1 VPTKLNP
8 QQKQA
13 VEHIHGPLLV
23 LAGAGSGKT
32 GVIAHK
38 IAQLISR
45 QGHTASQI
53 AAVTFTNKA
62 AREMRSRVA
71 SLLPANKLEGL
82 AVSTF
87 HSLGLRILQRE
98 CRALGY
104 KPGFSIFDS
113 DDSRKLLKSL
123 HVDAKDKDFLDR
135 AQATI
140 SRLKGDMLDP
150 EVAIA
155 RAESDG
161 ETALA
166 RLYGEYQRHLKA
178 YNAVD
183 FDDLLRLPVKLFTE
197 HADVR
202 LRWQSLFRYWLVD
215 EYQDT
220 NATQYELLRQLVG
233 PEPRFTVVGDDDQSI
248 YAWRGARPENI
259 GQLQADYPS
268 LAVIKLEQNYRSCGH
283 ILNAANHLIR
293 GNPRMFEKKLW
304 SALGAGDHLRILPC
318 PDTEAEAERVVSE
331 LVSHRIRVGKAS
343 GAQWA
348 ILYRSNHQAR
358 AFERV
363 LRERDIPYRLSGGQS
378 FFDKAEVRDV
388 LAYLRLLV
396 NPDDDTAFLRVINTP
411 RRELGPTTLEK
422 LGEYAQS
429 RHKSLFVAA
438 QEIGA
443 LDRLPERSARAL
455 EQFTTWCEGLARVAE
470 SESPA
475 VVARTLLQDS
485 DYLEWLRTSEKDR
498 RAGEKRAA
506 NVLELVEWLERM
518 GSDAGGNKDL
528 ADVVA
533 HLGLLDMIERR
544 DESTDA
550 GSQVQLMTLHA
561 AKGLEFDHVFLV
573 GVEENLLP
581 HRSSIEEDSI
591 EEERRLLYVGITRAR
606 RSLTLSF
613 AASRKARGQAMPCQ
627 PSRFLQELPLDEIHW
642 EGGDPARTKP
652 IDPRESNRAHLAG
665 LRQLLGES

>member
-1 VPTKLNP
+1 VPTALNP

-13 VEHIHGPLLV
+13 VEHVRGPLLV

-38 IAQLISR
+38 IAHLIAR
-45 QGHTASQI
+45 AGYAAGEI

-62 AREMRSRVA
+62 AREMKSRVA
-71 SLLPANKLEGL
+71 GLLPADRLEGL
-82 AVSTF
+82 TACTF

-104 KPGFSIFDS
+104 KPGFSIFDAE
-113 DDSRKLLKSL
+113 DSRKLLKSL
-123 HVDAKDKDFLDR
+123 HPDGRDSAFLDR

-140 SRLKGDMLDP
+140 SRLKGDLLEPD
-150 EVAIA
+150 AAQA
-155 RAESDG
+155 RAESEG
-161 ETALA
+161 EAALA

-183 FDDLLRLPVKLFTE
+183 FDDLLRLPVQLFTQ
-197 HADVR
+197 HAEV
-202 LRWQSLFRYWLVD
+202 LARWQAQLRYWLVD

-220 NATQYELLRQLVG
+220 NATQYELLRLLVG
-233 PEPRFTVVGDDDQSI
+233 TAPHFTVVGDDDQSI

-259 GQLQADYPS
+259 GQLRADYPQ
-268 LAVIKLEQNYRSCGH
+268 LTVIKLEQNYRSCGR
-283 ILNAANHLIR
+283 ILNAANRLIR
-293 GNPRMFEKKLW
+293 GNPRLFEKTLW
-304 SALGAGDHLRILPC
+304 SALGDGERLRILPC
-318 PDTEAEAERVVSE
+318 RDAEDEAERIVTE
-331 LVSHRIRVGKAS
+331 LVSHRIRNAGAKAS
-343 GAQWA
+343 YA
-348 ILYRSNHQAR
+348 ILYRGNHQAR

-363 LRERDIPYRLSGGQS
+363 LRERNIAYRLSGGQS

-422 LGEYAQS
+422 LGEHAQS
-429 RHKSLFVAA
+429 RHKSLFAAA

-443 LDRLPERSARAL
+443 LARLPERSARAL
-455 EQFTTWCEGLARVAE
+455 EDFTHWCEGLARRAE
-470 SESPA
+470 HEPPA
-475 VVARTLLQDS
+475 AVARQLLQDC
-485 DYLEWLRTSEKDR
+485 DYLEWLKASEKDR

-518 GSDAGGNKDL
+518 GSEAGGGKDL
-528 ADVVA
+528 AGVVA
-533 HLGLLDMIERR
+533 HLGLLDLIERR
-544 DESTDA
+544 DA
-550 GSQVQLMTLHA
+550 GNEAGNEVQLMTLHA

-581 HRSSIEEDSI
+581 HRSSIEDDSI

-606 RSLTLSF
+606 RSLTLSYCGT
-613 AASRKARGQAMPCQ
+613 RKARGEAVVCQ

-642 EGGDPARTKP
+642 EGAEQNPAKP
-652 IDPRESNRAHLAG
+652 ADPREIGRAHLAG
-665 LRQLLGES
+665 LKQLLGEA

>member
-13 VEHIHGPLLV
+13 VEHLHGPLLV

-38 IAQLISR
+38 VAHLISR
-45 QGHTASQI
+45 GGYAPQQI

-62 AREMRSRVA
+62 AREMRTRV
-71 SLLPANKLEGL
+71 SGLLPASRLEGL
-82 AVSTF
+82 TVSTF

-98 CRALGY
+98 CRVLGF
-104 KPGFSIFDS
+104 KPGFSIFDA

-123 HVDAKDKDFLDR
+123 HPDARDNAFLDR

-140 SRLKGDMLDP
+140 SRLKGELLDP
-150 EVAIA
+150 EAASA
-155 RAESDG
+155 RAESEG
-161 ETALA
+161 EATLT

-183 FDDLLRLPVKLFTE
+183 FDDLLRLPVELFTQ
-197 HADVR
+197 HADLR
-202 LRWQSLFRYWLVD
+202 LRWQSLLRYWLVD

-220 NATQYELLRQLVG
+220 NATQYELLRLLVG

-259 GQLQADYPS
+259 GQLQADYPG

-283 ILNAANHLIR
+283 ILSAANRLIR
-293 GNPRMFEKKLW
+293 GNPRLFEKTLW
-304 SALGAGDHLRILPC
+304 SALGAGEKLRVLPC
-318 PDTEAEAERVVSE
+318 RDAEDEAERIVSE
-331 LVSHRIRVGKAS
+331 LVSHRIRGGKAAGS
-343 GAQWA
+343 YA

-363 LRERDIPYRLSGGQS
+363 LRERNIPYRLSGGQS
-378 FFDKAEVRDV
+378 FFDKAEVRDL

-429 RHKSLFVAA
+429 RHRSLFAA
-438 QEIGA
+438 AHEIGVMS
-443 LDRLPERSARAL
+443 LLPERSARAL
-455 EQFTTWCEGLARVAE
+455 QQFTDWCEGLARRAE

-475 VVARTLLQDS
+475 AIARTLLQDS
-485 DYLEWLRTSEKDR
+485 DYLEWLKSSEKDR

-518 GSDAGGNKDL
+518 GSEAGGNKDL
-528 ADVVA
+528 AGVVA
-533 HLGLLDMIERR
+533 HLGLLDLIERR
-544 DESTDA
+544 DEDTGTGD
-550 GSQVQLMTLHA
+550 QVQLMTLHA

-581 HRSSIEEDSI
+581 HRSSIEDDSI

-606 RSLTLSF
+606 RSLVLSF
-613 AASRKARGQAMPCQ
+613 AGVRKARGHRQA
-627 PSRFLQELPLDEIHW
+627 
-642 EGGDPARTKP
+642 GGSTRGWACAPGRAAAPARGNLMP
-652 IDPRESNRAHLAG
+652 LF
-665 LRQLLGES
+665 